1 MRVSGATFIWAVTA
15 GCCAAWLAGAP
26 CAAGE
31 TVALGGLPRVDPA
44 TAEAG
49 DDGKLLWYDVR
60 ALVVEG
66 RGWDDTE
73 HFYHRFPA
81 KAKGVVRDSVWDLS
95 TRCAGLCARFVTDA
109 DTIAARWTLTSASLD
124 MPHFPATGVSGLDL
138 YVHDAGVWKWVGA
151 GRPTKQTNEAQLAD
165 GIPEGA
171 YEFMLYLP
179 LYNGLESVEIGLP
192 ADATLAKPPPR
203 PPERAKPIVYYGTSI
218 AQGGCASRPGMAH
231 TALIGRMLDWHV
243 INLGFSGNGTMDLEV
258 GDLMAQLDAAAYVI
272 DCAPNMQPDDIA
284 ERTEPLVRKLRAAR
298 PDTPIVLVENIEY
311 QAGFFLPKTRQA
323 YEAKNAALRA
333 AYDGLVAAGV
343 TGLHYVPCRG
353 LLGDDGQGAVD
364 GTHPT
369 DLGFYRFAEALAPV
383 LQEILSDG

>member
-1 MRVSGATFIWAVTA
+1 MRISTMTAVWPV
-15 GCCAAWLAGAP
+15 AAWLYAVCLMVAT

-31 TVALGGLPRVDPA
+31 TIELDGLQRIDPA
-44 TAEAG
+44 TAKAD
-49 DDGKLLWYDVR
+49 DDGKRLWYDVQ
-60 ALVVEG
+60 ALGVEG

-73 HFYHRFPA
+73 SYYHRFPA
-81 KAKGVVRDSVWDLS
+81 KAKGVVRDSVWNLS

-109 DTIAARWTLTSASLD
+109 DTISARWTLTSGSLD

-151 GRPTKQTNEAQLAD
+151 GRPTKQTNEGQLAG
-165 GIPEGA
+165 GIPDGA

-192 ADATLAKPPPR
+192 ADATLAKAPPR

-231 TALIGRMLDWHV
+231 TALIGRTLDWHV
-243 INLGFSGNGTMDLEV
+243 INLGFSGNGTMDPEV
-258 GDLMAQLDAAAYVI
+258 GDLMAELDAAAYVI
-272 DCAPNMQPDDIA
+272 DCAPNMQPDVIA

-323 YEAKNAALRA
+323 YESKNAALRA
-333 AYDGLVAAGV
+333 AYDDLVAAGV

-383 LQEILSDG
+383 LRKILE